1 MMAGMGLYE
10 QLEETLNAIRARAP
24 GRSPA
29 VAIILGSGLGDFA
42 DSFEDRIAIPYGELP
57 HFPHS
62 SVVGHAGR
70 LVLGKLKGV
79 ELVAMQGRVHAYEG
93 YAPWQVAFPAR
104 VLCRMGIKTLVV
116 TNAAGGINLSFD
128 PGALMAITDHINVSG
143 WNALTGENDERL
155 GPRFPDMSRAY
166 RPELVERLFEIA
178 KRQGLT
184 LQKGV
189 YAMVNGPTYETPAEI
204 RMLRTLGADAV
215 GMSTVPEVAAAA
227 HMGVRVAGISCITN
241 LAAGIGTQP
250 LSHEEVAET
259 AHRVRDVFTAL
270 LTEFVP
276 SCAS

>member
-128 PGALMAITDHINVSG
+128 PGDLMAITDHVNVSG